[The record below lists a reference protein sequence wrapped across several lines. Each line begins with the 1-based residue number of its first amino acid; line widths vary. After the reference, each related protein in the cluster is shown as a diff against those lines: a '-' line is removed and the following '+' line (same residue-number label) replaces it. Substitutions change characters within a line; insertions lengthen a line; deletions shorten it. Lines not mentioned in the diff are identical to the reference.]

1 MFRKLITKNLSY
13 SKNLNRS
20 LHASLHAPLDAPL
33 HPQSN
38 ALTIFNK
45 SCYHKI
51 DFKIN
56 EENYVK
62 DVVDRFTTFN
72 IGCLAVVNN
81 NNKIIG
87 LVTERDYIHKV
98 SYLNKK
104 NDEVKVKDICTFGP
118 DIIIAKKSDSLDT
131 CIQKII
137 IHDYRHLLVFDES
150 KNNIIGMISIKDLMN
165 ENNKY
170 KNEIITR
177 LSDFNMGKG
186 AFFGSE

>member
-1 MFRKLITKNLSY
+1 MFTKLFFNFQKKSFLNKKYISYNKDLNQSTALS
-13 SKNLNRS
+13 
-20 LHASLHAPLDAPL
+20 
-33 HPQSN
+33 
-38 ALTIFNK
+38 IFNK

-56 EENYVK
+56 EESYVK
-62 DVVDRFTTFN
+62 DAVDRFALFN

-98 SYLNKK
+98 SYANKK
-104 NDEVKVKDICTFGP
+104 KDEVKVKDICSFSP
-118 DIIIAKKSDSLDT
+118 EIIIAKKNDSLES

-137 IHDYRHLLVFDES
+137 MHDYRHLLIYDES
-150 KNNIIGMISIKDLMN
+150 KNNIIGMISIKDLMK
-165 ENNKY
+165 ENNTR

-177 LSDFNMGKG
+177 LSDFNIGKG
-186 AFFGSE
+186 GFFGSE